1 MDPLQ
6 TRADVGRALVDRLL
20 SFGINSARLV
30 YKFRLESFVVM
41 TCGAGAGGDDDNDDD
56 EEEEEEEDGG
66 GDGGAGGD
74 LLASFLSG
82 FCCGRQA
89 KRKSQT
95 QALRLKRWGHVSCGD
110 KAPPRGMVSS
120 GALVRAS
127 LSGMKNSLSNMT
139 FPWHSQA
146 EPKAETHA

>member
-41 TCGAGAGGDDDNDDD
+41 TGGAGAGGDDDNDDD
-56 EEEEEEEDGG
+56 DEEEEDGGG

-74 LLASFLSG
+74 LLALLFIRFLLWSSG
-82 FCCGRQA
+82 ETKITNTGPLTEEVGARFV
-89 KRKSQT
+89 
-95 QALRLKRWGHVSCGD
+95 WGQG
-110 KAPPRGMVSS
+110 PRGMVSS
-120 GALVRAS
+120 DALVRAS
-127 LSGMKNSLSNMT
+127 LFCMKNSLSNMT
-139 FPWHSQA
+139 FPVAQPTRA
-146 EPKAETHA
+146 ES